1 MTTSLTDGEH
11 IYLEPLISSSS
22 TPGSDALIQRYVS
35 SMPKQICNKPEIFNG
50 PNELYGYEA
59 SQLFLVA
66 VHNFHNKT
74 GRTYKWYLH
83 AEYQHY

>member
-22 TPGSDALIQRYVS
+22 TPGSDALIHRYVS
-35 SMPKQICNKPEIFNG
+35 SMPKQIYNKPEIFNG

-66 VHNFHNKT
+66 VHNFPQQD
-74 GRTYKWYLH
+74 W
-83 AEYQHY
+83 QDIQMVSSC